1 MRAACNVAH
10 GLGRTTDARW
20 PVGSRRPYR
29 WPPGVAQTVAVI
41 PGGDHMLK
49 RLIVMVAM
57 AAALVACSGSTT
69 GSSPG
74 TESIAPIDSGAPSVE
89 SVEPSESASPS

>member
-1 MRAACNVAH
+1 
-10 GLGRTTDARW
+10 
-20 PVGSRRPYR
+20 
-29 WPPGVAQTVAVI
+29 
-41 PGGDHMLK
+41 MLK

-89 SVEPSESASPS
+89 SVEPSDSASPS

>member
-1 MRAACNVAH
+1 
-10 GLGRTTDARW
+10 
-20 PVGSRRPYR
+20 
-29 WPPGVAQTVAVI
+29 
-41 PGGDHMLK
+41 MLK

-74 TESIAPIDSGAPSVE
+74 TETVAPIDTGSGLPSE
-89 SVEPSESASPS
+89 MPSESASPS